1 MREDLRKI
9 KIWKGKA
16 TTWVADLFPTKEMV
30 ISLVYSTKFK
40 VKNDIF

>member
-1 MREDLRKI
+1 MREDLGKI

-16 TTWVADLFPTKEMV
+16 TTWVPNLFPTKEMV